1 MSTLTAP
8 DPQTTRSITVP
19 EGKRGTGG
27 GRPRKK
33 PGPALIVLYA
43 VLIVGGLLMVVPFIW
58 MVLTSLKTLDEVNS
72 FSWLPKS
79 IHWQNYVEAF
89 DAAPFLI
96 YFRNSFIV
104 VIGQTIPLLLIATA
118 AGYALAQ
125 LPVKGKGTILSYF
138 ILLLGVPFQV
148 IIVPLFIVVRSIP
161 LAGGNDLLGQGGT
174 GWINTWAALIV
185 PFISAPL
192 YVFLARQFFVSLP
205 ADLADAARMDGL
217 SEVGIFFRI
226 MAPLAKPAFVT
237 IALFNVESAWN
248 GFIWPL
254 VATSSEDLRP
264 LQFGLA
270 TFAQSSSGQPQWPFL
285 MAISTLAVL
294 PMIALFVFGQRYFIA
309 GLAST
314 GIKG

>member
-1 MSTLTAP
+1 MTELMEREAAKPPNPPAQKPAARKGRQNGSPIGRIILYVVLT
-8 DPQTTRSITVP
+8 
-19 EGKRGTGG
+19 
-27 GRPRKK
+27 
-33 PGPALIVLYA
+33 
-43 VLIVGGLLMVVPFIW
+43 VGGFLMVMPFIW
-58 MVLTSLKTLDEVNS
+58 MVLTSLKTLPEVNS
-72 FSWLPKS
+72 FSWLPES
-79 IHWQNYVEAF
+79 FHWQNYVEAF
-89 DAAPFLI
+89 DAAPFVT

-104 VIGQTIPLLLIATA
+104 VIGQTIPLLFIATA

-125 LPVKGKGTILSYF
+125 LPIKGRSTMLTYF

-148 IIVPLFIVVRSIP
+148 LIVPLFIVVRSIP
-161 LAGGNDLLGQGGT
+161 LAGGNDLFGAGGT
-174 GWINTWAALIV
+174 GWINTWPALIV

-205 ADLADAARMDGL
+205 PDLADAARMDGVG
-217 SEVGIFFRI
+217 EVGIFVRI
-226 MAPLAKPAFVT
+226 MAPLARPAFVT
-237 IALFNVESAWN
+237 IALFNIESAWN
-248 GFIWPL
+248 GFVWPL

-270 TFAQSSSGQPQWPFL
+270 TFAQSSAGQPQWPFL

-309 GLAST
+309 GLASS